1 MVTQNGIMIRTPVA
15 GISCIGRN
23 TQGVRLINVD
33 AGDRV
38 IDMTHVVKEEE
49 VAEAIGDEKA
59 SEGSGNGQVAAVT
72 EAEDDEEESDEESAD
87 TEGSE
92 ADEDLDN

>member
-1 MVTQNGIMIRTPVA
+1 
-15 GISCIGRN
+15 
-23 TQGVRLINVD
+23 
-33 AGDRV
+33 
-38 IDMTHVVKEEE
+38 MTHVVKEEE